1 MPYAMVPPGYRA
13 VLLGQ
18 AQRIEDLGTFAP
30 LEESAAEGA
39 LILMRLDFAELPSS
53 DKLAQLNQA
62 CLERGIPPWPGY
74 DYIVYADTTQPSVY
88 LAWQKGFAWMP
99 IIIGL
104 LVTTVLPGLLG
115 AITWWIL
122 PQGVKDLI
130 TGLMDMGM
138 MLLVMWLMGTMMKP
152 LTQTEKQK
160 PRQIKERQAEAVQ
173 TRTAGQLEEAKA

>member
-18 AQRIEDLGTFAP
+18 AQRIEDLGTFVP
-30 LEESAAEGA
+30 LEESADEGA
-39 LILMRLDFAELPSS
+39 LILMRLDFAEPPSNEA
-53 DKLAQLNQA
+53 LAQLNQA
-62 CLERGIPPWPGY
+62 CLDKGILPWPGY

-130 TGLMDMGM
+130 SGLMDMGM
-138 MLLVMWLMGTMMKP
+138 MVLVMWVMGTVIKP
-152 LTQTEKQK
+152 LTQMEKQK
-160 PRQIKERQAEAVQ
+160 PKQVTQVKPAQVEAAREAE
-173 TRTAGQLEEAKA
+173 L

>member
-18 AQRIEDLGTFAP
+18 AQTIEDLGTFAP

-39 LILMRLDFAELPSS
+39 LILMRLDFANLPSS
-53 DKLAQLNQA
+53 ETLAQLNQA
-62 CLERGIPPWPGY
+62 CLDKGIPPWPGY

-104 LVTTVLPGLLG
+104 LVTTVLPALLG
-115 AITWWIL
+115 ALSWWIL

-138 MLLVMWLMGTMMKP
+138 MVVFMWVMSSVLKP
-152 LTQTEKQK
+152 LTQVEKTK
-160 PRQIKERQAEAVQ
+160 PRQVTQSKPAQVEAAQ
-173 TRTAGQLEEAKA
+173 ETAR

>member
-1 MPYAMVPPGYRA
+1 MPYAMVPPGYKA

-18 AQRIEDLGTFAP
+18 AQRIEDLGTFVP
-30 LEESAAEGA
+30 LEESADEGA
-39 LILMRLDFAELPSS
+39 LILMRLDFAEPPSNEA
-53 DKLAQLNQA
+53 LAQLNQA
-62 CLERGIPPWPGY
+62 CLDKGIPPWPGY

-104 LVTTVLPGLLG
+104 LVTTVLPALLG
-115 AITWWIL
+115 ALSWWIL

-138 MLLVMWLMGTMMKP
+138 MVVFMWVMSSVLKP
-152 LTQTEKQK
+152 LTQVEKTK
-160 PRQIKERQAEAVQ
+160 PRQVTQSKPAQVEAAQ
-173 TRTAGQLEEAKA
+173 ETAR